1 MCTNPMSKNAPL
13 GVIAALAILTAGCG
27 PARHNRQQYALTEAE
42 LTSTRPWLTEY
53 FEHWQQ
59 EVDLTGERWPG
70 YSDLGVFPIGNGRV
84 FAHEG
89 TVYPLGTLTNVI
101 GPTYQKGSFLGDI
114 VPLVYLG
121 KEVVA
126 WSTQR
131 VRWVKPG
138 GIVNTESLSADG
150 LRLTTYDFAPPQLP
164 ILLTDANRARS
175 SGHPSA

>member
-1 MCTNPMSKNAPL
+1 MR
-13 GVIAALAILTAGCG
+13 IASVNNNLLLVAVALLILSMAGCS
-27 PARHNRQQYALTEAE
+27 PARYNRAHEAPQASE
-42 LTSTRPWLTEY
+42 IIHARPWLTEY

-59 EVDLTGERWPG
+59 EVDLTGEQWPG
-70 YSDLGVFPIGNGRV
+70 YSDLGVFPIGSGRV

-126 WSTQR
+126 EGVENEADASYLRSIGCEFGQGFYYGE
-131 VRWVKPG
+131 PM
-138 GIVNTESLSADG
+138 SARDVG
-150 LRLTTYDFAPPQLP
+150 A
-164 ILLTDANRARS
+164 LLNALANHRRRRERERA
-175 SGHPSA
+175 HT